1 MSELCDC
8 AAAEQPTFDKILG
21 RLEHIRREMLID
33 GEPGKPAVIKSVA
46 TCDLENFLAEAQ
58 AILEVITENRPPAT
72 DEGQHRQRIWTSH
85 HMLALHIIEKIKLE
99 LQERRDPTEALT
111 HAAMR
116 TLVL

>member
-1 MSELCDC
+1 MSELCGR
-8 AAAEQPTFDKILG
+8 AAAEQPTFDKIPG
-21 RLEHIRREMLID
+21 RLECIRRETLID

-46 TCDLENFLAEAQ
+46 TCDLEDLLAEAQ

-72 DEGQHRQRIWTSH
+72 DEAQHQQRMWESYH
-85 HMLALHIIEKIKLE
+85 GLALHIIEKINLE
-99 LQERRDPTEALT
+99 LQKRRDPTEALA